1 MNRSSSPARTHR
13 WLGYFTLAH
22 AAAAFGLLFLI
33 LDDRTFEAQ
42 WRRTLFVAV
51 VTLWFVWPVVLL
63 LHRGRSLNRWTLFVL
78 LGLVFLYP
86 SLRYYDVFAPEV
98 FGLPPLTRMDPVSLS
113 FYCRAYLIGRAEAK
127 KDIAAGIFV
136 MEAAGFGAGRDP
148 ILWERYHVD
157 VRAIA
162 GCFVNNTI
170 LGHLTGYNSISE
182 PEIYRR
188 CGRDKIEAA
197 QEESHQIARAN
208 TAAWEQKQKD
218 LAKRFTTLP
227 PDSTLILKSV
237 RPYCKQHAELTPDIE
252 AGLQAFVRSVEQFV
266 IPLIPKDAPP
276 FDLHISA
283 SLARSTQP
291 KFQTSGSLSIPR
303 TIYDPI
309 YKEISNLPF
318 AEWTH
323 DDLSVSLDFS
333 NRESQ

>member
-1 MNRSSSPARTHR
+1 MNRPSSPARTHR

-22 AAAAFGLLFLI
+22 AAAAFGLLFLV
-33 LDDRTFEAQ
+33 LDDKTFEAP
-42 WRRTLFVAV
+42 WRRTLFVVV
-51 VTLWFVWPVVLL
+51 VTLWFAWPLVLL
-63 LHRGRSLNRWTLFVL
+63 LHPGRSLARWALFVL
-78 LGLVFLYP
+78 LGLVFLFP
-86 SLRYYDVFAPEV
+86 SLRFYNFVAPDV
-98 FGLPPLTRMDPVSLS
+98 FGLPWGVSMDPVSMS
-113 FYCRAYLIGRAEAK
+113 FYWRAYLIGRAEAK
-127 KDIAAGIFV
+127 KDIAAGALVI
-136 MEAAGFGAGRDP
+136 EEAGFGAGRDP

-162 GCFVNNTI
+162 GCLVNNTI

-188 CGRDKIEAA
+188 FGRDKIEAA
-197 QEESHQIARAN
+197 REESNQIARAN
-208 TAAWEQKQKD
+208 TVAREQKEKD

-237 RPYCKQHAELTPDIE
+237 SPYCEQHPELTPDIE

-283 SLARSTQP
+283 SLARSTRP

-303 TIYDPI
+303 IIYDPI
-309 YKEISNLPF
+309 YKEMPNLPF

-323 DDLSVSLDFS
+323 DDLAVALDFS
-333 NRESQ
+333 NREPQ